1 MNNEAHTHTVA
12 HKDSNEYNMKM
23 AKKLAFHFTRRSR
36 KGIKRNACNWKMQS
50 QTVLATDC
58 QPWQGLREDCKDL

>member
-1 MNNEAHTHTVA
+1 MH
-12 HKDSNEYNMKM
+12 
-23 AKKLAFHFTRRSR
+23 
-36 KGIKRNACNWKMQS
+36 GNWKMQS